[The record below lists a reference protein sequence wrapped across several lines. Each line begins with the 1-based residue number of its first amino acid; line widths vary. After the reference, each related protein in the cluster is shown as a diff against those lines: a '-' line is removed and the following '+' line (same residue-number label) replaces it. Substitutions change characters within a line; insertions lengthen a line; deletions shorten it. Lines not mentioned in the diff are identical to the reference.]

1 LSIRAASE
9 FVQLMGKK
17 YADLEALAFG
27 VATQTDS
34 LEEAARFAVAAR
46 IKRWTS
52 KLAQNLHP
60 GSGLGVGARRPDRH
74 SRTPSPGRGTPEPR
88 GGSPGLP
95 LRVDPREIAVLFLPC
110 LFKIAH
116 VVRDKSD

>member
-1 LSIRAASE
+1 VHQTSRLSIRAASE

-27 VATQTDS
+27 VAT
-34 LEEAARFAVAAR
+34 RFAVAAR